1 MTGISIQEML
11 DAGAHFGH
19 QTKKWNP
26 KMQPYIYAARSGVH
40 ILDLQQT
47 QTLAEKA
54 FNAIEEI
61 VSRGETVLFVGTK
74 KQAQEVVESEAKRCG
89 MPFITR
95 RWLGGM
101 LTNFSVIRK
110 SVENFIELETR
121 REKNDFSGFTKRE
134 LLGVDRKIEKLMHS
148 LGGIKT
154 LKRPPGALFVI
165 DPSMEKIAVHEAN
178 VLGIPVIAV
187 TDSNCNPDPVDYV
200 IPANDDALRSLQI
213 FTAKIADACLAGI
226 QKRDLKAREE
236 EGREQTSRKKA
247 GRKAQDVGEAGKA
260 YVTKVDTFET
270 AEGVES
276 FKATVD
282 VATPEEKDSEDSSES

>member
-1 MTGISIQEML
+1 MTGISIEEML

-26 KMQPYIYAARSGVH
+26 KMQPYIYGARSGVH

-54 FNAIEEI
+54 FRAAEEI
-61 VSRGETVLFVGTK
+61 VARGENILFVGTK
-74 KQAQEVVESEAKRCG
+74 KQAQSVIETEAKRCS
-89 MPFITR
+89 MPYITR

-101 LTNFSVIRK
+101 LTNFSTIRR
-110 SVENFIELETR
+110 SVENFIEMETR

-134 LLGVDRKIEKLMHS
+134 LLGVDRQIAKLQES
-148 LGGIKT
+148 LGGIKI
-154 LKRPPGALFVI
+154 LKRPPGALFVV
-165 DPSMEKIAVHEAN
+165 DPGMEKIAVHEAN

-200 IPANDDALRSLQI
+200 IPANDDALKSVQI
-213 FTAKIADACLAGI
+213 FTAKIAEACLAGLE
-226 QKRDLKAREE
+226 KRDLRAREE
-236 EGREQTSRKKA
+236 AAAEAGAPRKKA
-247 GRKAQDVGEAGKA
+247 PRKAQEMGEAGKA
-260 YVTKVDTFET
+260 YVTKTDTFEKGG
-270 AEGVES
+270 EVDS

-282 VATPEEKDSEDSSES
+282 AGGEKQ

>member
-26 KMQPYIYAARSGVH
+26 KMQPYIYGARSGVH

-54 FNAIEEI
+54 FNVVEEI
-61 VSRGETVLFVGTK
+61 VARGENVLFVGTK
-74 KQAQEVVESEAKRCG
+74 KQAQSVVEAQAKRCS

-101 LTNFSVIRK
+101 LTNFAVIRK
-110 SVENFIELETR
+110 SIENFIEMETR

-134 LLGVDRKIEKLMHS
+134 LLGIDRELAKKQLS
-148 LGGIKT
+148 LGGIKI
-154 LKRPPGALFVI
+154 LKRPPGALFVV
-165 DPSMEKIAVHEAN
+165 DPGTEKIAVHEAN

-213 FTAKIADACLAGI
+213 FTAKIADACLAGL
-226 QKRDLKAREE
+226 QKRDLRAREE
-236 EGREQTSRKKA
+236 EVQASPKKK
-247 GRKAQDVGEAGKA
+247 GRKAQEMGEAGKA
-260 YVTKVDTFET
+260 YVSKADQFEGAV
-270 AEGVES
+270 AEEG
-276 FKATVD
+276 FKAV
-282 VATPEEKDSEDSSES
+282 VEEEKPSEPFAETEKE